1 VAAEPAPRF
10 RHVLGSAFGWNSS
23 RRRRHHRGANFGR
36 SDQAFLELAGFVA
49 YGSSLVPFGIALKRI
64 DISVGFAVW
73 SALEMVLITSIGIL
87 WFREAASPLKMLSLG
102 LILIGVVTLNLSS
115 GSGVH

>member
-1 VAAEPAPRF
+1 MYWALLLFGIFLDVAGTIAVRI
-10 RHVLGSAFGWNSS
+10 
-23 RRRRHHRGANFGR
+23 
-36 SDQAFLELAGFVA
+36 SDGLTRPLWSWAALLL
-49 YGSSLVPFGIALKRI
+49 YGLSLLPFGIALKRI

-73 SALEMVLITSIGIL
+73 SAREMVLITAIGIL

-115 GSGVH
+115 GNGVH